1 MVGTILDEVSGNFS
15 VSGRALFSLSGFSET
30 GEVHRINRYPLPRRF
45 VGRFACAGGTPD
57 VAGVEAG
64 AGGVDHDWY
73 VLSAS
78 ARHSWI

>member
-1 MVGTILDEVSGNFS
+1 MSGP
-15 VSGRALFSLSGFSET
+15 ALSSLSEFSET
-30 GEVHRINRYPLPRRF
+30 GEVNRVNKYPLPRRF
-45 VGRFACAGGTPD
+45 VGRVVCAGGTPD

-64 AGGVDHDWY
+64 AGGVDHDWF